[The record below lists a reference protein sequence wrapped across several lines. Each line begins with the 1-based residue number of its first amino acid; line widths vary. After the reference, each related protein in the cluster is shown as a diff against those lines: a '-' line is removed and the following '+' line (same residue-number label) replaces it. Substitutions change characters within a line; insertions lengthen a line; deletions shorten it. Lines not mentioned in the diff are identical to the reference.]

1 MLFTFTLLLK
11 ICYFVHSSF
20 HSPAKMTE
28 NSLAAA
34 VLQQNMS
41 AAAFKTK
48 HIMMIESDRDTSVN
62 EDVIYPEIIP

>member
-20 HSPAKMTE
+20 HNPAKMTE
-28 NSLAAA
+28 ISLTTA

-48 HIMMIESDRDTSVN
+48 HIMMIENDRDTSVN
-62 EDVIYPEIIP
+62 AEIIY